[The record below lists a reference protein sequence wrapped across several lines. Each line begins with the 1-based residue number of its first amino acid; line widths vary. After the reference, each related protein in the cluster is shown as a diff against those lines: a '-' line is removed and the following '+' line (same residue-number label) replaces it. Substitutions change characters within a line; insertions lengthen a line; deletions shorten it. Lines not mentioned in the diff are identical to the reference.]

1 MMVEHQYAIIAE
13 SQSPTRGREL
23 VCSLENGADEGNLI
37 VEEEPFVVCTR
48 D

>member
-1 MMVEHQYAIIAE
+1 MEKVQYAVIAA
-13 SQSPTRGREL
+13 SQSPTRGKEL
-23 VCSLENGADEGNLI
+23 VCSAENGAVEGQLI